1 MYKYGLSIALLLTN
15 VIANAQTNYK
25 LNIEQATVFLH
36 GAQLTGSTKVQFKK
50 GENEIIFTNVA
61 GDINTQSL
69 TVNAGA
75 GVAVESAVFSN
86 DYLATEVLSPKAKDI
101 KDSIEILTDE
111 RTLTANKIA
120 VLNEQVAA
128 LQTNKK
134 VGGDNSGLSVAELTK
149 LLDLIGSKMEGYLN
163 QKHKLEGALKKTDE
177 RIALLRKQLDE
188 ENKKG
193 FQPGG
198 QIRIKV
204 FAKDAV
210 TNAVMVS
217 YVLNNAGWS
226 PSYDLRVDDI
236 SKPAALYYKAD
247 IYQNSGIVWDNVHLT
262 LSTGNPNEGA
272 QAPTPAPWYLSFYD
286 EGLAPALYQAQR
298 NKAINVGG
306 ARAAGNVYATKDAT
320 PSSMNEYVTVDN
332 AGINTQFDIEL
343 PYTIP
348 TDGKQHNVAI
358 KKYDLN
364 ATYRYFAVPR
374 MDKDAFLQAQ
384 ITNWEDMNLM
394 PGQTN
399 IFYEGTFVGQGYID
413 IRNTSDTLT
422 FSLGRD
428 KKVIVKRAQ
437 DKKKRSVKT
446 IGSNVKETFAY
457 GISVRNT
464 RRDNITLVLQDQLPV
479 SNDKDIVIEDVETG
493 NAEVV
498 ENTGL
503 LKWTF
508 NLKPN
513 EVSEAKFGYTVK
525 YPKGKQ
531 VSGLR

>member
-1 MYKYGLSIALLLTN
+1 MYKYGLSIALLLVNMT
-15 VIANAQTNYK
+15 ADAQTNYK

-36 GAQLTGSTKVQFKK
+36 GAQLTGSAKVQFKK

-86 DYLATEVLSPKAKDI
+86 DYLATEVLSPRAKEI

-120 VLNEQVAA
+120 VLNEQIAA

-134 VGGDNSGLSVAELTK
+134 VGGENSGLSVAELTK
-149 LLDLIGSKMEGYLN
+149 LLELIGAKMEGYLN
-163 QKHKLEGALKKTDE
+163 QKHKLETAQKKTDE
-177 RIALLRKQLDE
+177 RIALLKRQLE
-188 ENKKG
+188 EEKKKG
-193 FQPGG
+193 YQPGG
-198 QIRIKV
+198 QIRLKV
-204 FAKDAV
+204 YAKEAS
-210 TNAVMVS
+210 TNPVIVS
-217 YVLNNAGWS
+217 YVLSNAGWS

-236 SKPAALYYKAD
+236 AKPASLYYKAD

-262 LSTGNPNEGA
+262 LSTGNPSEGA
-272 QAPTPAPWYLSFYD
+272 QAPTPTPWYLSFY
-286 EGLAPALYQAQR
+286 EPRPAVPIAYM
-298 NKAINVGG
+298 KANTARRGG
-306 ARAAGNVYATKDAT
+306 EAYADSIQPMGDMT
-320 PSSMNEYVTVDN
+320 PGSMNEYVTVDN
-332 AGINTQFDIEL
+332 SGISTQFDIEL

-364 ATYRYFAVPR
+364 ATYRYYAAPR
-374 MDKDAFLQAQ
+374 LDKDAFLQAQ
-384 ITNWEDMNLM
+384 ITNWEEMNLM

-428 KKVIVKRAQ
+428 KKVIVKCEQ

-446 IGSNVKETFAY
+446 IGSNVKESFAY
-457 GISVRNT
+457 TVSVRNT
-464 RRDNITLVLQDQLPV
+464 RRDNITLVLQEQLPV

-493 NAEVV
+493 NAEVT
-498 ENTGL
+498 ENTGM

-513 EVSEAKFGYTVK
+513 EVGEVKFSYTVK

>member
-1 MYKYGLSIALLLTN
+1 MYKYGLSIALLLTT

-36 GAQLTGSTKVQFKK
+36 GAQLTGSTKVHFSK

-69 TVNAGA
+69 TVNAGP

-86 DYLATEVLSPKAKDI
+86 DYLATEVLSPKAKEI

-134 VGGDNSGLSVAELTK
+134 VGGENSGLSVAELTK

-163 QKHKLEGALKKTDE
+163 QKHKLDGVLKKTDE
-177 RIALLRKQLDE
+177 RIALLRKQLEE

-210 TNAVMVS
+210 TNPVVVS

-236 SKPAALYYKAD
+236 SKPASLYYKAD
-247 IYQNSGIVWDNVHLT
+247 IYQNSGISWNNVHLT

-272 QAPTPAPWYLSFYD
+272 QAPTPVPWYLSFY
-286 EGLAPALYQAQR
+286 EAGVANSGGYNRQNYSMAPVV
-298 NKAINVGG
+298 KAYKKPLV
-306 ARAAGNVYATKDAT
+306 AEDAS

-332 AGINTQFDIEL
+332 GGISTQFDIEL

-428 KKVIVKRAQ
+428 KKVVVKREQ
-437 DKKKRSVKT
+437 DKKKRAVRT
-446 IGSNVKETFAY
+446 IGSNVRETFAY
-457 GISVRNT
+457 TISVRNT
-464 RRDNITLVLQDQLPV
+464 RRDNITLVLEDQLPV
-479 SNDKDIVIEDVETG
+479 SNDKDIVIEDTETG
-493 NAEVV
+493 NAEIV
-498 ENTGL
+498 ENTGM

-513 EVSEAKFGYTVK
+513 EVSEARFGYTVK

>member
-1 MYKYGLSIALLLTN
+1 MYKYGLFIALLLANN
-15 VIANAQTNYK
+15 VTNAQSNYK

-36 GAQLTGSTKVQFKK
+36 GAQLTGSSKVHFNK

-86 DYLATEVLSPKAKDI
+86 DYLATEVLSPRAKEI

-111 RTLTANKIA
+111 RTLIANKIA
-120 VLNEQVAA
+120 VLNEQIAA
-128 LQTNKK
+128 LQANKK

-149 LLDLIGSKMEGYLN
+149 LLELIGSKMEGYLN
-163 QKHKLEGALKKTDE
+163 QKHKLETAQKKTDE
-177 RIALLRKQLDE
+177 RIALLKKQLDE
-188 ENKKG
+188 EKKKG

-198 QIRIKV
+198 QIKV
-204 FAKDAV
+204 KVYAKDAT
-210 TNAVMVS
+210 TNPVIVS

-236 SKPAALYYKAD
+236 SKPASLYYKAD
-247 IYQNSGIVWDNVHLT
+247 IYQNSGIVWDKVHLT

-272 QAPTPAPWYLSFYD
+272 QAPTPMPWYLSFLIPTDKNVMMYNRKNI
-286 EGLAPALYQAQR
+286 GAAPPATGRTEA
-298 NKAINVGG
+298 
-306 ARAAGNVYATKDAT
+306 YAMEDAS

-332 AGINTQFDIEL
+332 AGISTLFDIEL

-348 TDGKQHNVAI
+348 NDGKQHNVAI
-358 KKYDLN
+358 KKYDLA
-364 ATYRYFAVPR
+364 ATYRYYAAPR
-374 MDKDAFLQAQ
+374 LDKDAFLQAQ

-428 KKVIVKRAQ
+428 KKVVVRREQ

-457 GISVRNT
+457 TISVRNT

-493 NAEVV
+493 NAEVT
-498 ENTGL
+498 ENTGM

-508 NLKPN
+508 SLKPN
-513 EVSEAKFGYTVK
+513 ETGEVKFGYTVK